1 MAMQVS
7 ELVIPRSKVVQA
19 IMKIWHEWETA
30 ARGDSLVETNGSVGY
45 LLADMAVGL
54 GLSESELRLA
64 LGEVADEL
72 AEVIGR

>member
-19 IMKIWHEWETA
+19 IMKIRHEWETA
-30 ARGDSLVETNGSVGY
+30 ARGDSLVEANGSVGY

>member
-19 IMKIWHEWETA
+19 IMKIRHEWETA